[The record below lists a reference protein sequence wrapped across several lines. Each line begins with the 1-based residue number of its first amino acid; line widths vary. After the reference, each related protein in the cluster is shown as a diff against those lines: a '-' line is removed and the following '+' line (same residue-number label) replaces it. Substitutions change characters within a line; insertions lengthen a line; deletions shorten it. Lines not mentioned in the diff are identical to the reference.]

1 MGTESARIIE
11 PSQWPEELWSSGLV
25 VTCKVVKQED
35 LGSTTNLRKFFLLSL
50 GIGGKN
56 WLIILT

>member
-11 PSQWPEELWSSGLV
+11 PSQWPEELWSSGLA
-25 VTCKVVKQED
+25 VTCKVVNQED

-56 WLIILT
+56 WLIVLT